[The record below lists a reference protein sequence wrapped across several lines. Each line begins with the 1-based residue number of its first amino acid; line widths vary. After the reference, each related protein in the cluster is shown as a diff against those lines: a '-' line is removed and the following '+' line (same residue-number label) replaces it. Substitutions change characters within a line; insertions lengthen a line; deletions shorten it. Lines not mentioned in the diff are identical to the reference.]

1 MESRNRKTLDTYL
14 EDTDKD
20 CTTSSEHCVNY
31 GEINFIQNKTKRK
44 IKYMFKSLSFV
55 LIAAISG
62 AVTAD
67 YIVEKKYSKLG
78 SGINY
83 GLVGNIPIV
92 NSNGDDGLTRH
103 SDGPR
108 NDINIVAEEVSSYI
122 VGISTKADGFN
133 TNSVSKNTGSGIV
146 FDSKG
151 YILTYGN
158 LIEGAQKIFVKLPS
172 YASKPVEAKLIDI
185 DKFSDLAL
193 IKIEV
198 DNLPVPK
205 FGDSSKVKIGD
216 VAIALGNPLGEDI
229 SSSVSVGIVSSNNR
243 KTEIK
248 DSKTSDRISY
258 FKMDAK
264 VNSYNNGGAV
274 CNSLGEIIGIS
285 SLKLTQQY
293 NSEGVGIALCI
304 NEVKQ
309 IAESLMNYGR
319 VKRPDLGFVGAG
331 VNLDNKGVEG
341 IYVQEVSPGKSL
353 ANAGVKPTDI
363 IVELDGKKLK
373 KLQDIQAIIENYKVG
388 DVIKGK
394 IWRNDRAE
402 DITITLMERK

>member
-1 MESRNRKTLDTYL
+1 MESGRKNADTYL
-14 EDTDKD
+14 DNRDKD
-20 CTTSSEHCVNY
+20 CTTSSEHCINY

-67 YIVEKKYSKLG
+67 YIVEKKYSK
-78 SGINY
+78 INY

-92 NSNGDDGLTRH
+92 NSNSEDGIVRRP
-103 SDGPR
+103 DAPR
-108 NDINIVAEEVSSYI
+108 NDINMVAEEVSSYI

-133 TNSVSKNTGSGIV
+133 ANSVSKNTGSGIV

-172 YASKPVEAKLIDI
+172 YASKPLEAKLIDI
-185 DKFSDLAL
+185 DKLSDLAL
-193 IKIEV
+193 IKVEV

-216 VAIALGNPLGEDI
+216 AAIALGNPLGEDI
-229 SSSVSVGIVSSNNR
+229 AGSVAVGIVSSNNR
-243 KTEIK
+243 KTEVK
-248 DSKTSDRISY
+248 ESKTSDRISY
-258 FKMDAK
+258 FKIDAK
-264 VNSYNNGGAV
+264 VNSYNNGGAI

-293 NSEGVGIALCI
+293 SSEGVGIALCI

-309 IAESLMNYGR
+309 IAQSLMDYGR

-331 VNLDNKGVEG
+331 VSLDNKGIEG
-341 IYVQEVSPGKSL
+341 IYVQEVSPGKAL

-363 IVELDGKKLK
+363 IIELDGKKLK

-394 IWRNDRAE
+394 IWRNDKAE

>member
-1 MESRNRKTLDTYL
+1 MESGKKNADTYL
-14 EDTDKD
+14 DNRDKD

-67 YIVEKKYSKLG
+67 YIVEKKYSK
-78 SGINY
+78 INY
-83 GLVGNIPIV
+83 GLVGNIPMV
-92 NSNGDDGLTRH
+92 NSNSEDGVIRH
-103 SDGPR
+103 PDVPR

-133 TNSVSKNTGSGIV
+133 ATSVSKNTGSGIV

-172 YASKPVEAKLIDI
+172 YASKPLEAKLIDI
-185 DKFSDLAL
+185 DKLSDLAL

-216 VAIALGNPLGEDI
+216 AAIALGNPLGEDI
-229 SSSVSVGIVSSNNR
+229 ASSVTVGIVSSNNR

-258 FKMDAK
+258 FKIDAK
-264 VNSYNNGGAV
+264 VNSYNNGGAI

-331 VNLDNKGVEG
+331 VTLDNKGIEG
-341 IYVQEVSPGKSL
+341 IYVQEVSPGKAL

-373 KLQDIQAIIENYKVG
+373 KIQDIQAIIENYKVG
-388 DVIKGK
+388 DIIKGK
-394 IWRNDRAE
+394 IWRNDKA
-402 DITITLMERK
+402 DRKSVV